1 MSRRVIALVLA
12 GFAVT
17 AIVVSTLSIDRVVA
31 HSIERYGSE
40 VLGTEVSV
48 GAVTIDLA
56 EGRGRIAGLRVAQ
69 PEGFGPGDV
78 LSFGEI
84 VLDVDVASLATGAP
98 YVLELVR
105 VADPVVAYVLD
116 EDGESN
122 LDVLERNLERAED
135 GGSQRSSDDDGA
147 GGDEGEEVRLR
158 VDRLEVEGGRIHAD
172 MNAARLG
179 EREAELPAIRLDR
192 IGGEGGLP
200 PDELAAH
207 IGQRFVS
214 SSLAAVTAAGIGD
227 LVKRGGRELRG
238 LFDRILP

>member
-17 AIVVSTLSIDRVVA
+17 AIVVSTLSIDRIVA

-40 VLGTEVSV
+40 ALGTEVSV
-48 GAVTIDLA
+48 GAVTIDLV

-69 PEGFGPGDV
+69 PEGFGSGDV

-84 VLDVDVASLATGAP
+84 VLDVDVASLANGAP
-98 YVLELVR
+98 YVLELVS
-105 VADPVVAYVLD
+105 VDDPVVAYVLD

-135 GGSQRSSDDDGA
+135 GGSQRSSDDEGA
-147 GGDEGEEVRLR
+147 GGDDDEVRLR

-192 IGGEGGLP
+192 IGGARGLP